1 MNFTPKCTE
10 EITPKSDIIP
20 KSSDEIT
27 PKSDITP
34 KSSEEQV
41 QGQILLLIKNNPFIT
56 QKNIANILNKKQDT
70 IKYNMQKMSKQGI
83 IKHIGSSRIGYW
95 KVNK

>member
-1 MNFTPKCTE
+1 MLYLFFLLFFLYN
-10 EITPKSDIIP
+10 SDVIP
-20 KSSDEIT
+20 LKSSEEIT

-41 QGQILLLIKNNPFIT
+41 QEQILLLIKNNPFIT